1 MSTQP
6 AATKPAT
13 ASALSSEK
21 TASTIADA
29 LTSSQRPARPSG
41 LTASLAFGWRTLLK
55 IKHMPEQLFDVTVF
69 PIVFTLLFT
78 FLFGGALA
86 GSTQEYVQFLLPG
99 IMVQS
104 LIMITMYTGYTLRN
118 DIEKGV
124 FDRFRS
130 LPIWR
135 PSPLVGMLLGDAVRF
150 TVAAVI
156 TGIVGVLLGWRP
168 QGGIVGVIAGIAL
181 ILLFAFS
188 LGWIWTFLSLIL
200 RTVNAIMG
208 AAMMVIMPLTFGSNI
223 FVNPE
228 TMPGWLQA
236 WVDVNPVTHL
246 VTAVRDLM
254 NGITPGSE
262 LALTFGW
269 SAGLIV
275 VFGTLTMWKYKN
287 PR

>member
-1 MSTQP
+1 MSAQAP
-6 AATKPAT
+6 AASAHLEQIPT
-13 ASALSSEK
+13 A
-21 TASTIADA
+21 IADA
-29 LTSSQRPARPSG
+29 LTSSERPSRPSG
-41 LTASLAFGWRTLLK
+41 VTAALAFGWRALLK
-55 IKHMPEQLFDVTVF
+55 IKHLPEQMSDVTIF

-86 GSTQEYVQFLLPG
+86 DSTTEYVQFLLPG

-135 PSPLVGMLLGDAVRF
+135 PAPLVGMLLGDMFRF
-150 TVAAVI
+150 AVAAVI
-156 TGIVGVLLGWRP
+156 TGIVGVLIGWRP
-168 QGGIVGVIAGIAL
+168 AGGFVGVVAGIAL
-181 ILLFAFS
+181 ILLFSFS

-200 RTVNAIMG
+200 RTANAIMG

-223 FVNPE
+223 FVDPS

-246 VTAVRDLM
+246 VTAVRTLM
-254 NGITPGSE
+254 DGGPPGTE
-262 LALTFGW
+262 LMWTFGW
-269 SAGLIV
+269 SAGLV
-275 VFGTLTMWKYKN
+275 AVFGTLTMWKYKN
-287 PR
+287 PC

>member
-1 MSTQP
+1 MSAQ
-6 AATKPAT
+6 ATT
-13 ASALSSEK
+13 ASALSSESK
-21 TASTIADA
+21 TTTIADA
-29 LTSSQRPARPSG
+29 LTSSQRPERPSG

-156 TGIVGVLLGWRP
+156 TGLVGVLLGWRP
-168 QGGIVGVIAGIAL
+168 QGGIVGVVAGIAL

-188 LGWIWTFLSLIL
+188 LGWIWTFLSLML
-200 RTVNAIMG
+200 RTANAIMG

-223 FVNPE
+223 FVDPE

-236 WVDVNPVTHL
+236 WVGVNPVSHL
-246 VTAVRDLM
+246 VTTVRDLM
-254 NGITPGSE
+254 NGVAPGSE
-262 LALTFGW
+262 LVLTFGW
-269 SAGLIV
+269 SAGLIA